1 MDVNKFILIVTSA
14 ALALGCSTVTP
25 ASFRAKA
32 PELSRSWPGQISVT
46 PSYSENPETRFN
58 ANGAAFEANL
68 DQFSEQLAGL
78 VAESLQKSGT
88 SIGSSGKAVEIQ
100 VVYLDFMFQ
109 GPCIVDYTVT
119 LGNGDVFGQQATG
132 PSKMFT
138 TACARALEGA
148 ARQII
153 LDSRTAAYLGGQ

>member
-1 MDVNKFILIVTSA
+1 MDINRLGLIVVST

-32 PELSRSWPGQISVT
+32 PDLSRSWPGKVSVT
-46 PSYSENPETRFN
+46 PAYDESPQSRFN
-58 ANGAAFEANL
+58 ANGITFEANL

-78 VAESLQKSGT
+78 VAGSLEKSGT
-88 SIGSSGKAVEIQ
+88 TIGPGDRSIEIQ
-100 VVYLDFMFQ
+100 VVYLDFLFQ
-109 GPCIVDYTVT
+109 GPCMIDYTVT
-119 LGNGDVFGQQATG
+119 LGNGDVFGQQAIG

-148 ARQII
+148 VEKIVF
-153 LDSRTAAYLGGQ
+153 DSRTSAYLGGE